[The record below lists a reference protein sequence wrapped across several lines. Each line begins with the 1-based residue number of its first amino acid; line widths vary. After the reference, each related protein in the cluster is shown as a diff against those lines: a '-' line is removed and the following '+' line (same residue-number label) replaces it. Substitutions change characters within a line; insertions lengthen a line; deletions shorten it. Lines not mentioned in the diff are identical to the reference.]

1 MLDWN
6 WPQLRTCN
14 RELKMTS
21 RTLHLLAISIVVLAV
36 GSVGGDAVVGVNNV
50 QSRLRRE
57 IFSNYDRLVKPDGQ
71 VEMELGL
78 TILSLAY
85 CPVTEVTN
93 NDLSFVTK
101 FIDLAQLLPRQ

>member
-6 WPQLRTCN
+6 WPQLRTCDCQ
-14 RELKMTS
+14 LKMTS

-36 GSVGGDAVVGVNNV
+36 ASVDGRRDVNNV
-50 QSRLRRE
+50 QSRLRRYL
-57 IFSNYDRLVKPDGQ
+57 FSDYDRLVKPDGQ

-93 NDLSFVTK
+93 ND
-101 FIDLAQLLPRQ
+101 